1 MGINSTEVAY
11 GFGQM
16 GSVYATTGNVKPPKG
31 MVIVS
36 ITSLADST
44 YFSTLTDERAGV
56 VQGVD
61 VSAASHDLSGAD
73 EANSATT
80 NEGEGGVVFGNQ
92 LLTSGVSIYGRWT
105 AVTAA
110 AGSYIAYFGL

>member
-1 MGINSTEVAY
+1 MGINSQEVAY

-36 ITSLADST
+36 IISLSDLT
-44 YFSTLTDERAGV
+44 NFSTLTDERAGV

-61 VSAASHDLSGAD
+61 FDAASHN
-73 EANSATT
+73 ANSATT

-92 LLTSGVSIYGRWT
+92 LLTSGLSIYGRWT